1 MPRTLLCVAMG
12 ARPSLLR
19 AKATPG
25 GCGQVTVGFISCAQL
40 LVACSHAGGAR
51 ERTTGE
57 HTVGISR
64 SCRSHR
70 EVQGAPPEWWGLREG
85 RAAPHL
91 SSQPATSRDSLRAAE
106 APAGA
111 ATGFWT
117 SRYSEQCLISH
128 EPYPGKR
135 GGTGWGRQAGVE
147 ATPITAAHPRW
158 LLSEPHPHLS
168 RQAPGINDS
177 SQVMST

>member
-1 MPRTLLCVAMG
+1 MRELQASTRWGSADPVGPTGKSKEPRLN
-12 ARPSLLR
+12 
-19 AKATPG
+19 G
-25 GCGQVTVGFISCAQL
+25 GGS
-40 LVACSHAGGAR
+40 
-51 ERTTGE
+51 
-57 HTVGISR
+57 
-64 SCRSHR
+64 
-70 EVQGAPPEWWGLREG
+70 G
-85 RAAPHL
+85 RAVLPHL

-111 ATGFWT
+111 ATGFWPG
-117 SRYSEQCLISH
+117 RYSEQCLISH

-147 ATPITAAHPRW
+147 ATPITAARPRW